1 MKSGAAL
8 IAVAVV
14 VLGGIIV
21 LSSSAY
27 TVLETEQVIIT
38 QFGRP
43 IGQSVTNA
51 GLHFK
56 TPFVQ
61 EAIRI
66 EKRVLPW
73 DGKPQEMPTKDKTYI
88 IVDAFGRWRIKDPL
102 RYYERLRDDSGA
114 ETRLD
119 DILGS
124 EIRNAVAKHELIEMI
139 RTTKDR
145 TPLKD
150 DSISNTMTNLGVLY
164 AIRRGRTL
172 VEEDIK
178 KAATDKLV
186 EFGIELMDVR
196 FKRINYNETVR
207 RQIYQRM
214 ISERQRIA
222 EEFRSQGAEK
232 AAEIIGDRDKELLE
246 IESSAYKDIQKIQ
259 GDADATATKIYAE
272 AYNQSP
278 ESVEWYEF
286 VKTMESY
293 RTMLSQDSTMI
304 LSTDSELFRYMKS
317 IELQK

>member
-1 MKSGAAL
+1 
-8 IAVAVV
+8 
-14 VLGGIIV
+14 
-21 LSSSAY
+21 
-27 TVLETEQVIIT
+27 
-38 QFGRP
+38 
-43 IGQSVTNA
+43 
-51 GLHFK
+51 
-56 TPFVQ
+56 
-61 EAIRI
+61 
-66 EKRVLPW
+66 
-73 DGKPQEMPTKDKTYI
+73 MPTKDKTYI

-102 RYYERLRDDSGA
+102 RYYERLRDDAGA

-124 EIRNAVAKHELIEMI
+124 EIRNAVANHELIEMI

-145 TPLKD
+145 TPMKD

-178 KAATDKLV
+178 KAATDKLI
-186 EFGIELMDVR
+186 EFGIELLDIR

-207 RQIYQRM
+207 RQIYARM

-222 EEFRSQGAEK
+222 EEFRSQGMEK
-232 AAEIIGDRDKELLE
+232 AAEILGNRDKELLE

-259 GDADATATKIYAE
+259 GDADATATKTYAE

-293 RTMLSQDSTMI
+293 RTMLNQDSTMI
-304 LSTDSELFRYMKS
+304 LSTDSELFRYLKS

>member
-1 MKSGAAL
+1 MKSGATL
-8 IAVAVV
+8 VAV
-14 VLGGIIV
+14 GILLVAGLIV

-43 IGQSVTNA
+43 IGEPVTDA

-66 EKRVLPW
+66 EKRILPW
-73 DGKPQEMPTKDKTYI
+73 DGEPKEMPTKDKTYI

-102 RYYERLRDDSGA
+102 RYYERLRDDAGA

-124 EIRNAVAKHELIEMI
+124 EIRNAVANHELIEMI

-145 TPLKD
+145 TPMKD

-178 KAATDKLV
+178 KAATDKLI
-186 EFGIELMDVR
+186 EFGIELLDIR

-207 RQIYQRM
+207 RQIYARM

-222 EEFRSQGAEK
+222 EEFRSQGMEK
-232 AAEIIGDRDKELLE
+232 AAEILGNRDKELLE

-259 GDADATATKIYAE
+259 GDADATATKTYAE

-293 RTMLSQDSTMI
+293 RTMLNQDSTMI
-304 LSTDSELFRYMKS
+304 LSTDSELFRYLKS

>member
-1 MKSGAAL
+1 MKSGATL
-8 IAVAVV
+8 VAV
-14 VLGGIIV
+14 GILLVAGLIV

-43 IGQSVTNA
+43 IGEPVADA

-66 EKRVLPW
+66 EKRILPW
-73 DGKPQEMPTKDKTYI
+73 DGEPKEMPTKDKTYI

-102 RYYERLRDDSGA
+102 RYYERLRDDAGA

-124 EIRNAVAKHELIEMI
+124 EIRNAVANHELIEMI

-145 TPLKD
+145 TPMKD

-178 KAATDKLV
+178 KAATDKLI
-186 EFGIELMDVR
+186 EFGIELLDIR

-207 RQIYQRM
+207 RQIYARM

-222 EEFRSQGAEK
+222 EEFRSQGMEK
-232 AAEIIGDRDKELLE
+232 AAEILGNRDKELLE

-259 GDADATATKIYAE
+259 GDADATATKTYAE

-293 RTMLSQDSTMI
+293 RTMLNQDSTMI
-304 LSTDSELFRYMKS
+304 LSTDSELFRYLKS